1 MSDLSVNIGDLR
13 LANPILAASG
23 TFGYG
28 SEVARLYD
36 VNILGGIVT
45 KTITRAQRPGNPPD
59 RLAETP
65 SGILNSIGLA
75 NVGIDNFISDKLPFL
90 RSLSTSVIVNIA
102 GESIDDFLFLIDRL
116 EEHQGIDGYELNLS
130 CPNVAGGLDFG
141 IDPKLAGKIVKETK
155 KRSKKCIIPKLTP
168 NITDIA
174 VIAKAVEDNGAD
186 AISLINTIVG
196 MSVNVSTKRPKLGE
210 IMGGLSGPAI
220 RPVAL
225 AMVYKARKAVKIPL
239 IGIGGISSV
248 NDVLEFLITGASAV
262 QIGTFNFVNPKAPIE
277 ILKELEQYLETNN
290 FTSVKELSGSLITR

>member
-116 EEHQGIDGYELNLS
+116 EEHEGIDGYELNLS

-196 MSVNVSTKRPKLGE
+196 MSVNISTRRPKLGE

>member
-13 LANPILAASG
+13 LANPILVASG

-196 MSVNVSTKRPKLGE
+196 MSVNISTRRPKLGE

-277 ILKELEQYLETNN
+277 ILKELEQYLEKNK
-290 FTSVKELSGSLITR
+290 FTSGKELSGSLITR

>member
-13 LANPILAASG
+13 LANPILVASG

-116 EEHQGIDGYELNLS
+116 EEHEGIDGYELNLS

-196 MSVNVSTKRPKLGE
+196 MSVNVSTKRSKLGE